1 MRFTSFPSFIGSLVV
16 PLALLALTAP
26 PTNFASAAAAV
37 VDMEANADNQSRSSG
52 RESIARHSQWLNDKF
67 GSNLQ
72 QSQSQLQNQNQQF
85 QKTRRDQSADSTA
98 DLTFVTDP
106 LGTQFTFAEMDEFE
120 AEIRVFESNTSNADP
135 TFSELISPKSVFINQ
150 CVDVIVSLGKDDDL
164 ISQNDATE
172 FLVDFCIS
180 VGECDAGYTTSFQAL
195 NHRLQLSFTRFVCPF
210 VENGPQDQVCLDEL
224 EAQGD
229 QFGYVIKA
237 DENMTVLEDKVRGM
251 CFLFWK
257 FGTGFHGG
265 TESPTMGP
273 SGSPSLEPSGIP
285 SVSPTWFPS
294 AAPTVSPTFVPTSS
308 PSSLPTFVP
317 SVEPSSGPTGM
328 PSLGPSSNP
337 SGLPTLTPSSSPSGL
352 PTLTPSSSPSGSP
365 TLTPSSSPSGS
376 PTAGPSSSPSS
387 SPTLTPSSSPTNVP
401 SASPSKSPTAVP
413 SSSPTLSQLPTSA
426 PTQKPSFLGSFHPSV
441 SSKPSHVPT
450 SSPSS
455 SPTTEPTLMPS
466 TSPTNSPSGSPS
478 RSPTTGP
485 TSVPSMDPSSGPTV
499 MPSSAPY
506 GTPSLLPVASPSSSP
521 SASPSNLPTG
531 IPSSTPS
538 STPSSFPT
546 TMPSSVPS
554 MSPSSLPSSEPSHRP
569 SLPPGVSMAPSS
581 TPTFTPSS
589 TPTSSQAPT
598 LSQQPSSSPSQT
610 VVFRVDFTYIIGFN
624 NTSITA
630 RSLDD
635 ATKDIQIMDEIRQTI
650 VGVLALDGIFRRQ
663 LRSQLQLDLHVS
675 GSRELTIGFRGQS
688 ISAVFHKRLA
698 DEESCPES
706 FTASLSCVRVVSEA
720 IVYANPETYSRTQV
734 QNSVRGP
741 IKESMDGN
749 PSEFVELMDVNSLR
763 EVKYVG
769 GGSIVGD
776 PLDQNDSDRNPIV
789 SSGGVAG
796 IAVGAIFLVA
806 AIALFVATRSRADDD
821 REEPPEIQS
830 SDESYN
836 SDLDPEIEVPTGGMK
851 GLAIVE
857 GTEKDPLMDPLDTTH
872 AHQIDIETGAA
883 ILPVVTSGG
892 DNDSDG
898 SSKYSGSDEESGILI
913 GRLDAAVS
921 AGDWAAVAAIAGDLS
936 TADEASSMSSVN
948 TSKYSNTAEKYGLDA
963 ANKKRAA
970 TIDQLIAEGDWNAV
984 GATAAAF
991 DDGSSSGASSS
1002 MKSEKNSE
1010 MSSKNISSNDGT
1022 KKSIID
1028 FIAGPWQ
1035 SSAASKAM
1043 VNDHDD
1049 ANPEDLNISTRKSCC
1064 DFLSFVKHARVFN
1077 LFVSQSLSF
1086 MNYFIEQQN
1095 RMPFH
1100 HYLAESALTV

>member
-1 MRFTSFPSFIGSLVV
+1 
-16 PLALLALTAP
+16 
-26 PTNFASAAAAV
+26 
-37 VDMEANADNQSRSSG
+37 
-52 RESIARHSQWLNDKF
+52 
-67 GSNLQ
+67 
-72 QSQSQLQNQNQQF
+72 
-85 QKTRRDQSADSTA
+85 
-98 DLTFVTDP
+98 
-106 LGTQFTFAEMDEFE
+106 
-120 AEIRVFESNTSNADP
+120 
-135 TFSELISPKSVFINQ
+135 
-150 CVDVIVSLGKDDDL
+150 
-164 ISQNDATE
+164 
-172 FLVDFCIS
+172 
-180 VGECDAGYTTSFQAL
+180 
-195 NHRLQLSFTRFVCPF
+195 
-210 VENGPQDQVCLDEL
+210 
-224 EAQGD
+224 
-229 QFGYVIKA
+229 
-237 DENMTVLEDKVRGM
+237 
-251 CFLFWK
+251 
-257 FGTGFHGG
+257 
-265 TESPTMGP
+265 
-273 SGSPSLEPSGIP
+273 
-285 SVSPTWFPS
+285 
-294 AAPTVSPTFVPTSS
+294 
-308 PSSLPTFVP
+308 
-317 SVEPSSGPTGM
+317 
-328 PSLGPSSNP
+328 
-337 SGLPTLTPSSSPSGL
+337 
-352 PTLTPSSSPSGSP
+352 
-365 TLTPSSSPSGS
+365 
-376 PTAGPSSSPSS
+376 
-387 SPTLTPSSSPTNVP
+387 
-401 SASPSKSPTAVP
+401 
-413 SSSPTLSQLPTSA
+413 
-426 PTQKPSFLGSFHPSV
+426 
-441 SSKPSHVPT
+441 
-450 SSPSS
+450 
-455 SPTTEPTLMPS
+455 
-466 TSPTNSPSGSPS
+466 
-478 RSPTTGP
+478 
-485 TSVPSMDPSSGPTV
+485 
-499 MPSSAPY
+499 
-506 GTPSLLPVASPSSSP
+506 
-521 SASPSNLPTG
+521 
-531 IPSSTPS
+531 
-538 STPSSFPT
+538 
-546 TMPSSVPS
+546 
-554 MSPSSLPSSEPSHRP
+554 
-569 SLPPGVSMAPSS
+569 MAPSS

-948 TSKYSNTAEKYGLDA
+948 TSKYRNTAEKYGLDA